1 MADRYTSEETVGYG
15 SRVKQSFGGALVGL
29 AMFVAAFPLL
39 FWNEGRAVAE
49 HKALREGA
57 GAVVSVKAAPLDP
70 ANEGKLVHVGG
81 TASASGTLVDPT
93 FGVRADGIVL
103 SRNVE
108 MFQWVERKETRT
120 EKQLG
125 GSEKRVTTY
134 EYDTKWDD
142 DAIDSDRFEHRD
154 GHRNPDK
161 FPFEANRVRADPV
174 RLGDFVLS
182 TRYVDDIGNA
192 RPLTPTLEQL
202 PPNLAASFQLDDGR
216 LVTSRDPAKPAV
228 GDVRVTF
235 SVVPQQV
242 VSAIGVQR
250 NGRIEAYTASN
261 GREIALLD
269 SGDVPAE
276 RMFAQAQSRA
286 SMFTWVL
293 RGVGFVLMWFGL
305 SAALGW
311 LSTVLDVL
319 PILGTLVQKGIG
331 IVAALI
337 ALPLAMLTIALA
349 WFVYRPLLSVVLVA
363 VAIGAFWLLRRRARG
378 ALPPPPPPASPP
390 PLPGV

>member
-1 MADRYTSEETVGYG
+1 MTDRYTREETVGYG
-15 SRVKQSFGGALVGL
+15 SRVKQSFGGALVGI
-29 AMFVAAFPLL
+29 AMFVVAFPLL

-57 GAVVSVKAAPLDP
+57 GAVVAVQPAPLDP
-70 ANEGKLVHVGG
+70 ANEGKLVHVAGLARG
-81 TASASGTLVDPT
+81 SDALVDPT
-93 FGVRADGIVL
+93 FGMRAEGIAL
-103 SRNVE
+103 AREVE

-134 EYDTKWDD
+134 EYDTKWSD

-154 GHRNPDK
+154 GHRNPGR

-174 RLGDFVLS
+174 RLGDFVL
-182 TRYVDDIGNA
+182 TPRYVDDIGNA
-192 RPLTPTLEQL
+192 TPLAPAPGQL
-202 PPNLAASFQLDDGR
+202 PPNLAASFQVDGGR

-228 GDVRVTF
+228 GDVRVSF
-235 SVVPQQV
+235 SVVPQQT

-250 NGRIEAYTASN
+250 AGRIEPYVASN
-261 GREIALLD
+261 GRDVALLE
-269 SGDVPAE
+269 SGEVPAE
-276 RMFAQAQSRA
+276 RMFAHAQSRA
-286 SMFTWVL
+286 SALTWAL
-293 RGVGFVLMWFGL
+293 RGVGFALMWFGL

-331 IVAALI
+331 IVSALI
-337 ALPLAMLTIALA
+337 ALPFAMLTIALA
-349 WFVYRPLLSVVLVA
+349 WFVYRPLLSAVLVA
-363 VAIGAFWLLRRRARG
+363 VAIGAFVLLRRRARG

-390 PLPGV
+390 PLPGA